1 MESVAADSLGA
12 RNCGAKVY
20 AVASRHVGEAV
31 TVPDSAIVEAQKRAW
46 ADARLALEPGRATA
60 LAALVGGVYRPKP
73 GERVGVLACGA
84 NVDLTTIAG

>member
-1 MESVAADSLGA
+1 M
-12 RNCGAKVY
+12 
-20 AVASRHVGEAV
+20 
-31 TVPDSAIVEAQKRAW
+31 PDSAIVEAQKRAW
-46 ADARLALEPGRATA
+46 ADARLALEPGGATA